1 MIKETLSKLG
11 MNAYEISIYVALVE
25 YGRMNAKEVSKQ
37 SRVPITAVYPNLRSL
52 IEKGFIQKIDREVLL
67 YSANDI
73 GKAVSAYVDKR
84 NHEINKL
91 SSEAISQLG
100 AIKSKKQI
108 VKEPEIIEVSFGGAA
123 STQLIMKMASN
134 TKKSYYMLGWR
145 FSTTKNMFNILNK
158 LKELVKDKK
167 DVRIIVT
174 QRGKAYDDL
183 IEHYANSGIK
193 IRYYKMG
200 DFSIA
205 VRDAEECKLGVKN
218 PELPERVNINIKNPG
233 LSSSMQDYFLSIWDK
248 SKKEIYF

>member
-1 MIKETLSKLG
+1 MINETLSKLG
-11 MNAYEISIYVALVE
+11 MNAYEISIYVSLVE
-25 YGRMNAKEVSKQ
+25 YGRMNARDVSKQ
-37 SRVPITAVYPNLRSL
+37 SKVPITAVYPNLKSL
-52 IEKGFIQKIDREVLL
+52 IEKGFIQKIDREVSL

-73 GKAVSAYVDKR
+73 TRSVSAYADKR
-84 NHEINKL
+84 NHEMNKL
-91 SSEAISQLG
+91 SSEAVSLLT

-108 VKEPEIIEVSFGGAA
+108 AKESDVVEVSFGGAA
-123 STQLIMKMASN
+123 STQLIMKMAGD

-174 QRGKAYDDL
+174 QRGKAYEDL
-183 IEHYANSGIK
+183 IEHYVNSGIK
-193 IRYYKMG
+193 IRYYRTS

-218 PELPERVNINIKNPG
+218 PELPERVNVHIKNPG
-233 LSSSMQDYFLSIWDK
+233 LSSSMQDYFLSVWNK